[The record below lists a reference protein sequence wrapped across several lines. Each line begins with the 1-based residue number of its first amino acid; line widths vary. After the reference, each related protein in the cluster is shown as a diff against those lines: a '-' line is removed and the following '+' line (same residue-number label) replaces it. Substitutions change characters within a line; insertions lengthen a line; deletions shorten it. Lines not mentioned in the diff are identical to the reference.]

1 MIAHSTARAAQIRAA
16 MRANKV
22 TIRALSAAMG
32 LTIKRVREVRSHGT
46 PPAWANASEFDWT
59 RDWFDG
65 IQRAADAK
73 VPA

>member
-1 MIAHSTARAAQIRAA
+1 MIAHSSARAAKIRAA

-22 TIRALSAAMG
+22 TIRDLAKSMG
-32 LTIKRVREVRSHGT
+32 LTISRVREVRAHGT

-65 IQRAADAK
+65 IQRAADTKDAS
-73 VPA
+73 